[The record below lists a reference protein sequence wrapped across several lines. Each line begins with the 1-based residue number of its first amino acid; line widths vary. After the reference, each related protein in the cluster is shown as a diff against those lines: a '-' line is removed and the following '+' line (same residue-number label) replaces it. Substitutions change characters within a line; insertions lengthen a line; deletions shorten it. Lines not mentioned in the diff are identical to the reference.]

1 MAAVLEKFEG
11 RGRSGSTVVR
21 GASYFFIFFFG
32 SRHQAVSVPPNF
44 IDGMPDV
51 SPRSIKS
58 AEPSP

>member
-11 RGRSGSTVVR
+11 RGRSGSTVSAR
-21 GASYFFIFFFG
+21 SLG